1 MSLSDGS
8 PNILEVFWTKNGE
21 RINSQKRGGRLPN
34 VSIEDPSL
42 TIKDVCHKDIGK
54 YQLTAVNAVG
64 ENISEI
70 IDLGI

>member
-1 MSLSDGS
+1 MSLSDCS

-21 RINSQKRGGRLPN
+21 RIDSHNSGGRISN
-34 VSIEDPSL
+34 VSIEDHSL
-42 TIKDVCHKDIGK
+42 TIKDVSRKDAGK

-64 ENISEI
+64 KNISEI

>member
-1 MSLSDGS
+1 MTLSDGS

-21 RINSQKRGGRLPN
+21 RIDSQMSGGRLSN

-42 TIKDVCHKDIGK
+42 TIKDVCPKDVGK

-64 ENISEI
+64 KNISEI